1 MATQKNRGSTTTET
15 GARQTT
21 EAGSRQ
27 QQQQQQ
33 REGGTGGGGAEAQGA
48 ARSDQERQ
56 REVSRE
62 RGSQG
67 LQTGGGAQRG
77 MQQQGVQSGAVS
89 GGRGQQQPYQYGGGP
104 SLLPAF
110 FSQPGL
116 MASAFL
122 NDPFEFASRMTEEMD
137 RVFANFGVPSA
148 GMGMGSPLLGEGAGR
163 GLTTGQEGQRGMRAT
178 AWTPQIE
185 VFQRE
190 NQLVVHADLPGLSPD
205 DVNVEIEDGVLAISG
220 ERRQQSEHRDRG
232 LYRSERSYG
241 SFYRAIPL
249 PEDVNEA
256 QINASFRDGV
266 LEVTV
271 PLPEQQRQRSRRIQI
286 RGANAGGTAGANDA
300 GRKSEGGA
308 ARG

>member
-89 GGRGQQQPYQYGGGP
+89 GGRGQQQPYQYGGP

-249 PEDVNEA
+249 PEDVNEE